1 MADDAEN
8 YSLIF
13 MYCTYRPSSLAGK
26 GRTKLFMFFGKEY
39 EDALFSGDNQGIG
52 DPVLDGGKVLW
63 ENSGYGLTDLVV
75 VGFKY

>member
-8 YSLIF
+8 YSIIF

-52 DPVLDGGKVLW
+52 DPVLDGGKVLR